1 MERMMTAHPKG
12 FTLIELM
19 ITVAIIGILAA
30 IAYPSYQQYVL
41 RANRAEA
48 QSIMMETAQF
58 MERYFTTNG
67 TYAGAA
73 VLSDVS
79 PQGSTGG
86 GRRYTI
92 ALVSTA
98 TTFGLTATRV
108 NAQLNDTCADLT
120 LTNTGM
126 QGPAGCW

>member
-1 MERMMTAHPKG
+1 MRQRG

-19 ITVAIIGILAA
+19 IVVAIIGILAS

-67 TYAGAA
+67 TYVGAA

-79 PQGSTGG
+79 PQNSTGG
-86 GRRYTI
+86 ARRYTI
-92 ALVSTA
+92 AFTA
-98 TTFGLTATRV
+98 APTAAAFSLTATRV
-108 NAQLNDTCADLT
+108 NSQLNDSCADLT
-120 LTNTGM
+120 LANTGA

>member
-1 MERMMTAHPKG
+1 MRQRG
-12 FTLIELM
+12 ITLIELM
-19 ITVAIIGILAA
+19 IVVAIIGILAA
-30 IAYPSYQQYVL
+30 VAYPSYQQYVL

-79 PQGSTGG
+79 PQNSTLGA
-86 GRRYTI
+86 RRYTI
-92 ALVSTA
+92 AFTVAPTA
-98 TTFGLTATRV
+98 TAFSLTATRV
-108 NAQLNDTCADLT
+108 NSQLNDSCANLT
-120 LTNTGM
+120 LAHTGA